1 MKVRSTGLGRTLME
15 ADLLTI
21 RPSKL
26 KPETLQITD
35 EPEPTRLLIQ
45 MGVTSP
51 VHWDISIFAEPQD
64 MRKIILRILFKPS
77 VWWYALTSILHIR
90 R

>member
-15 ADLLTI
+15 ADLLSVG
-21 RPSKL
+21 PSKL
-26 KPETLQITD
+26 KPETLQVTND
-35 EPEPTRLLIQ
+35 PEPTRLLIQ

-51 VHWDISIFAEPQD
+51 VHWDISIFFEPRD
-64 MRKIILRILFKPS
+64 IRRIIVRMLFKPS
-77 VWWYALTSILHIR
+77 VWWYALTSILNLR